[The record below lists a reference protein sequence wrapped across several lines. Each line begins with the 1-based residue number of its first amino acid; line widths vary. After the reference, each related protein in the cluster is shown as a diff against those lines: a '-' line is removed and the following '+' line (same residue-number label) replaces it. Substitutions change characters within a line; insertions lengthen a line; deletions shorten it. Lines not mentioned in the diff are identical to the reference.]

1 MTLEVTGLNAGYGRS
16 AVLKDLSITVE
27 PGEIVSLIGSNGAGK
42 STLMK
47 SVAGTLRARSG
58 EILLDGKNIS
68 RLPAHRRTASG
79 IALVPEGR
87 HVFSTMTVLENLRLG
102 YYASGLNAAERKSRL
117 DEALELFPRLGERT
131 KQAAGTLSGG
141 EQQMLAI
148 ARGLVSR
155 PRLLLL
161 DEPSLGLAPKIVAQI
176 LQSVVDLNVRHGLS
190 ILLVEQNARLALRV
204 AHRGYVLAS
213 GRVVLSGTGTELL
226 ADDRVQESY
235 LKMTRGAGAGSTATS
250 EESV

>member
-1 MTLEVTGLNAGYGRS
+1 VPLEVRGLNAGYGRAS
-16 AVLKDLSITVE
+16 VIKDLSIAVE
-27 PGEIVSLIGSNGAGK
+27 PGQIVSLIGSNGAGK

-58 EILLDGKNIS
+58 EILLDGRDIS
-68 RLPAHRRTASG
+68 RLPAHRRAASG

-102 YYASGLNAAERKSRL
+102 YYASGLSGRERKARIE
-117 DEALELFPRLGERT
+117 EALELFPRLGERSR
-131 KQAAGTLSGG
+131 QIAGTLSGG

-176 LQSVVDLNVRHGLS
+176 LQSVVDLNRQRGLS
-190 ILLVEQNARLALRV
+190 ILLVEQNARLALRI
-204 AHRGYVLAS
+204 AHRGYVLDS
-213 GRVVLSGTGTELL
+213 GRVVLGGTGAELL
-226 ADDRVQESY
+226 EDERVQESY
-235 LKMTRGAGAGSTATS
+235 LKMTRGAGSAASGEGS
-250 EESV
+250 V